1 MEKKGFDAK
10 TQWIT
15 QKWERTEDKNTV
27 IYVNVPCILYNCSF
41 SKSTLQKRFMNKTS
55 VTK

>member
-15 QKWERTEDKNTV
+15 QKWERTEEKNTV
-27 IYVNVPCILYNCSF
+27 IYVNVKIFRAFYTIVLFLSPRY
-41 SKSTLQKRFMNKTS
+41 KRDL
-55 VTK
+55 

>member
-10 TQWIT
+10 TQWIN
-15 QKWERTEDKNTV
+15 QKWERTEEKNTV